1 MQAGLHELAG
11 IPALNP
17 TPTFAEH
24 TPYAMQSKILLVQF
38 SEGSCGFRLVWSFEN
53 GFTFHAVPV
62 SLSKEVLHHESY
74 SDSDQHTARAD
85 KVCVCEL
92 KADGGLKT
100 KTGRA
105 LALLVALGML
115 HCWGL
120 ASCHAERT
128 SALVESRARE
138 RVKRGWVW
146 NQFFVVE
153 EYTGTEPLYVG
164 KSVQVVHR
172 RQPELLVFA
181 WKSPRP
187 QHIEYHCC
195 CGIYQLVGLSV
206 GQVVIICSA
215 AFTFPGAFQIHS
227 DSDEGD
233 GSIKYTISGEG
244 AGTIFIIDEV
254 TGDIHA
260 TERLDREEKAFYTL
274 RAQARDR
281 QTDAPLEPESE
292 FVIKVQDINDSEPK
306 FLEGPYIGSVAE
318 LSPIAWRADPDSS
331 ERVAENK
338 FTHAP
343 PKRFFNSN
351 DLSLNET
358 GLGRTSVMKVIA
370 SDADDLTYGSSA
382 RIVYSVLDGEKFFT
396 VDRQTGV
403 IRTAVADLDRETQ
416 DRYELVVKATDMAG
430 QMGGLSGSTT
440 VTIVITDVN
449 DNPPRFPQKMY
460 QFSISEGAAIGTSV
474 GRVMA
479 TDDDMGENTDM
490 SYLIKDEEGGELF
503 RVSTDG
509 DTQEA
514 VISIRKPLDF
524 EKKRIHNVVVEAVNK
539 HVDPRFVDLGSFR
552 DQTIVRISISDTDEP
567 PIFFPPAG
575 VLLEVQEDAKQGA
588 IVGTVTAKDPD
599 MDNVP
604 VRYSID
610 QSTDQEQI
618 FNIDTVSGAITL
630 GKILDRETAGWH
642 NITVTAVEADNQS
655 MASQAAVSI
664 RILDVNDNPPELAT
678 PYEASICEDA
688 KPGQN
693 LQMYIIVR
701 LPPGPRHGS
710 PNWAIIW
717 IIAIFVVL
725 ASCTLLI
732 HTISVVDRDEP
743 QSGHRFYFTLAPE
756 ASNNRH
762 FTLWD
767 IKDNTAGIRTQ
778 RSGFNRQEQNVYLLP
793 ILVVDSG
800 PPALSTTGT
809 LTIHVCGCDPDGAIQ
824 SCSATAFAMATAL
837 SPGALIAL
845 LVCVLILVVLVL
857 LILTLKRHRKGQR
870 ICEDEEDMRDN
881 VIKYNDEGGGEQ
893 DTEAYDMS
901 ALRSLYDFPEVKRSD
916 TASDLRSLP
925 QWVQTRVG
933 GCGDGG
939 VADFSLF
946 NGYIRKKVEQAD
958 GDPSVPPYDSFQ
970 TYAFEGNSSPALSLS
985 SIRTLSTTS
994 EQDFSYLSDWGP
1006 RFRQLAGYYA
1016 PGKPEEEGS

>member
-1 MQAGLHELAG
+1 MAPRWRGGAQVLAVTLG
-11 IPALNP
+11 IL
-17 TPTFAEH
+17 
-24 TPYAMQSKILLVQF
+24 QC
-38 SEGSCGFRLVWSFEN
+38 CGW
-53 GFTFHAVPV
+53 
-62 SLSKEVLHHESY
+62 LSGQTV
-74 SDSDQHTARAD
+74 
-85 KVCVCEL
+85 
-92 KADGGLKT
+92 
-100 KTGRA
+100 
-105 LALLVALGML
+105 
-115 HCWGL
+115 
-120 ASCHAERT
+120 RT
-128 SALVESRARE
+128 SVGMMGRRPEQWPMSHE

-164 KSVQVVHR
+164 K
-172 RQPELLVFA
+172 
-181 WKSPRP
+181 
-187 QHIEYHCC
+187 
-195 CGIYQLVGLSV
+195 
-206 GQVVIICSA
+206 
-215 AFTFPGAFQIHS
+215 IHS

-260 TERLDREEKAFYTL
+260 TERLDREEKTFYTL

-281 QTDAPLEPESE
+281 LTDAPLEPESE

-318 LSPIAWRADPDSS
+318 LSPI
-331 ERVAENK
+331 
-338 FTHAP
+338 
-343 PKRFFNSN
+343 
-351 DLSLNET
+351 
-358 GLGRTSVMKVIA
+358 GTSVMKVMA
-370 SDADDLTYGSSA
+370 SDADDPTYGSSA
-382 RIVYSVLDGEKFFT
+382 RIVYSVLEGERFFT

-460 QFSISEGAAIGTSV
+460 QFSVSEGAAVGTSI
-474 GRVMA
+474 GRVIA
-479 TDDDMGENTDM
+479 TDADMGENTDM

-514 VISIRKPLDF
+514 IITIKKALDF
-524 EKKRIHNVVVEAVNK
+524 ENKRTHNVVVEAVNK

-552 DQTIVRISISDTDEP
+552 DQTIVRVSVSDVDEP
-567 PIFFPPAG
+567 PIFIPPTG
-575 VLLEVQEDAKQGA
+575 TIMEVQEDARLGA
-588 IVGTVTAKDPD
+588 LVGIVTAKDPD

-604 VRYSID
+604 IRFSID
-610 QSTDQEQI
+610 RNTDQEQI
-618 FNIDTVSGAITL
+618 FNINPVTGAITL

-655 MASQAAVSI
+655 MASQTAVSI

-688 KPGQN
+688 KPGQ
-693 LQMYIIVR
+693 
-701 LPPGPRHGS
+701 
-710 PNWAIIW
+710 
-717 IIAIFVVL
+717 
-725 ASCTLLI
+725 LI

-800 PPALSTTGT
+800 PPALSSTGT
-809 LTIHVCGCDPDGAIQ
+809 LTIHVCGCDTDGAIQ
-824 SCSATAFAMATAL
+824 SCNATAFVMSSAL

-845 LVCVLILVVLVL
+845 LVCILILIGKTFHLSVLQEHY
-857 LILTLKRHRKGQR
+857 K
-870 ICEDEEDMRDN
+870 
-881 VIKYNDEGGGEQ
+881 
-893 DTEAYDMS
+893 S
-901 ALRSLYDFPEVKRSD
+901 F
-916 TASDLRSLP
+916 TA
-925 QWVQTRVG
+925 
-933 GCGDGG
+933 
-939 VADFSLF
+939 
-946 NGYIRKKVEQAD
+946 
-958 GDPSVPPYDSFQ
+958 
-970 TYAFEGNSSPALSLS
+970 
-985 SIRTLSTTS
+985 
-994 EQDFSYLSDWGP
+994 
-1006 RFRQLAGYYA
+1006 
-1016 PGKPEEEGS
+1016 

>member
-1 MQAGLHELAG
+1 MA
-11 IPALNP
+11 P
-17 TPTFAEH
+17 
-24 TPYAMQSKILLVQF
+24 
-38 SEGSCGFRLVWSFEN
+38 RW
-53 GFTFHAVPV
+53 
-62 SLSKEVLHHESY
+62 
-74 SDSDQHTARAD
+74 R
-85 KVCVCEL
+85 
-92 KADGGLKT
+92 GGAQ
-100 KTGRA
+100 A
-105 LALLVALGML
+105 LAVTLGIL
-115 HCWGL
+115 QCCGWL
-120 ASCHAERT
+120 SAQTVRT
-128 SALVESRARE
+128 SVGMIGSGPEQWPMFHE

-164 KSVQVVHR
+164 K
-172 RQPELLVFA
+172 
-181 WKSPRP
+181 
-187 QHIEYHCC
+187 
-195 CGIYQLVGLSV
+195 
-206 GQVVIICSA
+206 
-215 AFTFPGAFQIHS
+215 IHS

-244 AGTIFIIDEV
+244 AGTVFIIDEV

-260 TERLDREEKAFYTL
+260 TERLDREEKTFYTL

-281 QTDAPLEPESE
+281 LTDAPLEPESE

-318 LSPIAWRADPDSS
+318 LSPI
-331 ERVAENK
+331 
-338 FTHAP
+338 
-343 PKRFFNSN
+343 
-351 DLSLNET
+351 
-358 GLGRTSVMKVIA
+358 GTSVMKVMA
-370 SDADDLTYGSSA
+370 SDADDPTYGSSA
-382 RIVYSVLDGEKFFT
+382 RIVYSVLEGERFFT
-396 VDRQTGV
+396 VDQQTGV

-460 QFSISEGAAIGTSV
+460 QFSVSEGAAVGTPI
-474 GRVMA
+474 GRVIA
-479 TDDDMGENTDM
+479 TDADMGENTDM

-514 VISIRKPLDF
+514 VITIKKPLDF
-524 EKKRIHNVVVEAVNK
+524 ENKRTHNVVVEAVNK
-539 HVDPRFVDLGSFR
+539 HADPRFVDLGSFR
-552 DQTIVRISISDTDEP
+552 DQTIVRVSVSDVDEP
-567 PIFFPPAG
+567 PIFIPPSG
-575 VLLEVQEDAKQGA
+575 TIMEVQEDARLGA
-588 IVGTVTAKDPD
+588 LVGIVTAKDPD

-604 VRYSID
+604 VRFSIER
-610 QSTDQEQI
+610 STDQEQI
-618 FNIDTVSGAITL
+618 FNIDAVTGAITL

-642 NITVTAVEADNQS
+642 NITVTVVEADNQS
-655 MASQAAVSI
+655 MASQTAVSI

-688 KPGQN
+688 KPGQ
-693 LQMYIIVR
+693 
-701 LPPGPRHGS
+701 
-710 PNWAIIW
+710 
-717 IIAIFVVL
+717 
-725 ASCTLLI
+725 LI

-800 PPALSTTGT
+800 PPALSSTGT
-809 LTIHVCGCDPDGAIQ
+809 LTIHVCGCDTDGAIQ
-824 SCSATAFAMATAL
+824 SCNATAYVMSAAL

-845 LVCVLILVVLVL
+845 LVCILILIVLVL
-857 LILTLKRHRKGQR
+857 LILTLKRHRKGQLMS
-870 ICEDEEDMRDN
+870 EDEEDMRDN

-893 DTEAYDMS
+893 DTQAYDMS
-901 ALRSLYDFPEVKRSD
+901 ALRSLYDFPEVKNSD
-916 TASDLRSLP
+916 SGPELHPVP
-925 QWVQTRVG
+925 QRIQNRVV
-933 GCGDGG
+933 GDGG
-939 VADFSLF
+939 PADFSVF
-946 NGYIRKKVEQAD
+946 KGYIRKKVEQAD
-958 GDPSVPPYDSFQ
+958 ADLSVPPYDSFQ
-970 TYAFEGNSSPALSLS
+970 TYAFEGSSSPALSLS

-1016 PGKPEEEGS
+1016 PAQPEEEGS